1 VFRGFNPERGTDVCV
16 HAALTP
22 NGVRFDA
29 DRTAVRIRIEKTGPT
44 EEAGRGQSR
53 GMLLPKR
60 QQPTKPT
67 QPVSIASEMRQF
79 GDAEICGSVYRAP
92 KARPDRYEIVKLLPV
107 GRGEPEYRIKSPREE
122 HERVVRESEL
132 KPADDGTAG

>member
-1 VFRGFNPERGTDVCV
+1 MRACAPRDV

-29 DRTAVRIRIEKTGPT
+29 GRTAVRMRIEKNWPHRRKPG
-44 EEAGRGQSR
+44 EASQG
-53 GMLLPKR
+53 GMLLPRR

-79 GDAEICGSVYRAP
+79 GDAEICGSAYRAP